1 MSPRSEESPFVWE
14 RHTFAGKRWPRN
26 RVVRSFLLVVP
37 WLNLLALGVL
47 LWMVGQATL
56 VQPGRTMTLAKS
68 ALTEGLPAT
77 LPTAMLRYVE
87 SPGSGGTTVLFLEEE
102 GRFSADRPEELTKLA
117 EALNQ
122 TLAQTESRSLNL
134 LIDANVS
141 HGEVMQWLERLQACD
156 VKVVNL
162 VAIPRGTEGD
172 VPAAEH

>member
-68 ALTEGLPAT
+68 ALTEGLPGRGGA
-77 LPTAMLRYVE
+77 LFGRP
-87 SPGSGGTTVLFLEEE
+87 PGGADEV
-102 GRFSADRPEELTKLA
+102 GRGAQPDLGADGEPV
-117 EALNQ
+117 
-122 TLAQTESRSLNL
+122 AQ
-134 LIDANVS
+134 
-141 HGEVMQWLERLQACD
+141 
-156 VKVVNL
+156 
-162 VAIPRGTEGD
+162 
-172 VPAAEH
+172 PAD